1 MKTPKRPT
9 LAELEAHHEAE
20 AAWAELHFGPH
31 IPGRLTKPGRPAKG
45 ILIEPTRPHSVRVQD
60 SIWQA
65 LAAKA
70 QNAGLSVNQAA
81 QLALLEW
88 ARKG

>member
-1 MKTPKRPT
+1 MTTPKRPT
-9 LAELEAHHEAE
+9 VTQLEANFDQES
-20 AAWAELHFGPH
+20 AWAEKNFGPQ
-31 IPGRLTKPGRPAKG
+31 IVGRLTRPGRPPKG
-45 ILIEPTRPHSVRVQD
+45 ASIEPTRPHSLRVQE

-70 QNAGLSVNQAA
+70 TKAGLSVNQAA

-88 ARKG
+88 ANR

>member
-1 MKTPKRPT
+1 MTTPKRPNV
-9 LAELEAHHEAE
+9 AQLEANFDQEST
-20 AAWAELHFGPH
+20 WAEKNFGPQ
-31 IPGRLTKPGRPAKG
+31 IVGRLTRPGRPPKG
-45 ILIEPTRPHSVRVQD
+45 ASIEPTRPHSLRVQE

-70 QNAGLSVNQAA
+70 TKAGLSVNQAA

-88 ARKG
+88 ANR